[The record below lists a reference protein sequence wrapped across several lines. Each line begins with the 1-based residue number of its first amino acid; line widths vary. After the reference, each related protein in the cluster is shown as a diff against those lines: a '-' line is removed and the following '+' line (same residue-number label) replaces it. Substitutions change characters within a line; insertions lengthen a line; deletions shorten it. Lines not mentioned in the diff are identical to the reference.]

1 MQTVAKK
8 KKHTPFAARL
18 RDLRDEA
25 QLTQAQAAEGAHVH
39 IQTYMRWER
48 GETEPTF
55 SELAKLDELFEVS
68 LNDFQP
74 RDDEPPEERSV
85 QKKPKK

>member
-8 KKHTPFAARL
+8 KPKNLKRFANRL
-18 RDLRDEA
+18 RSLRELA
-25 QLTQAQAAEGAHVH
+25 AITQVTAAAVAGVH

-55 SELAKLDELFEVS
+55 SELCALAAVFGKKTDDFVPEDE
-68 LNDFQP
+68 
-74 RDDEPPEERSV
+74 
-85 QKKPKK
+85 